1 MGRKSIKEIRQ
12 KEIIRA
18 FYQVSKKEG
27 LENASIAKVAG
38 HLGINPSLIMH
49 YFKTREELIFGLIE
63 YTLERYRLIFRTE
76 KGNGSSQKQLKQL
89 IHKLFSRKWGTLFDD
104 GVFYS
109 CYALVFRDDKIRQHF
124 LELHQD
130 LRRLLSDAIINA
142 KNDGYIN
149 VEDPELTSDL
159 IFTLVDGSYYYFGL
173 LAKQRQKNIEQ
184 YKKVAFDMLNLAEVE
199 IEAK

>member
-18 FYQVSKKEG
+18 FYQVCKKEG
-27 LENASIAKVAG
+27 LENASIAKVAS

-49 YFKTREELIFGLIE
+49 YFKTREELIFGLIS
-63 YTLERYRLIFRTE
+63 YTLERYRLMFRTE
-76 KGNGSSQKQLKQL
+76 KDNGDSQKQLSLL

-130 LRRLLSDAIINA
+130 LRRWLAEAIANA
-142 KNDGYIN
+142 KGDGYVD
-149 VEDPELTSDL
+149 VEDPELTADL
-159 IFTLVDGSYYYFGL
+159 IFALVDGSYYYFGL
-173 LAKQRQKNIEQ
+173 LAKPQKKNTEH
-184 YKKVAFDMLNLAEVE
+184 YKKIAFEILKLTAAE
-199 IEAK
+199 IEAR